1 MAHIRLGLAQLNPT
15 VGDIAHNMNLARK
28 AVAQASANG
37 TQIVALPEMIVTG
50 YPLEDLAFNEALAL
64 ESENAI
70 HTFARDLKD
79 DGLGDVIVVAGYLR
93 QGPYN
98 SAAVIFDGHVVGTYD
113 KHHLPNY
120 GVFDE
125 YRTFQSGDRPLV
137 IRACGTDIGIAICE
151 DLWQDGG
158 PVATLSQSEIGLL
171 LVING
176 SPYEADKDDVRL
188 DLVTKRARE
197 AKATLA
203 YVNLT
208 GGQDELVFEGDSI
221 VVDAQGQVLAR
232 AAQFEDA
239 TIVIDL
245 DLPDSGKHTS
255 LPSGGQLIRIDN
267 PRGYPLTSIPAPSTR
282 TNSDRLAEMYHAL
295 VVGLRNYVTKNKFQ
309 SVLLGL
315 SGGIDSALVAAI
327 CVDALGP
334 DRVFGVSMPSQ
345 YSSQHSQD
353 DAHDSAKRLRIN
365 IRTVA
370 IESMVDSFVATLG
383 LTGLAEENVQARVR
397 GTTLMAISNQEGHLV
412 LATGNKS
419 ELAVGYSTIYGDAVG
434 GYAPIKDV
442 LKTDVW
448 ALANWRNAEAV
459 KYAQVEPIP
468 QSSITKPPSA
478 ELRPG
483 QQDSDSLPDYELLDQ
498 IITKYVEENRSARE
512 IIQAGFDSSVVTR
525 IISLIDK
532 AEYKRQQY
540 PPGTKV
546 SKKAFGKD
554 RRMPITSRWSQFVQ

>member
-1 MAHIRLGLAQLNPT
+1 MAHIRLALAQINPT
-15 VGDIAHNMNLARK
+15 VGDIDANLAIAHK
-28 AVAQASANG
+28 AVASAAAKG
-37 TQIVALPEMIVTG
+37 AQIVALPEMIVTG
-50 YPLEDLAFNEALAL
+50 YPLEDLAFSHELASI
-64 ESENAI
+64 SERSI
-70 HTFARDLKD
+70 SQFAGDLKR
-79 DGLGDVIVVAGYLR
+79 DGLGDVIVIAGYLR
-93 QGPYN
+93 PGPFN
-98 SAAVIFDGHVVGTYD
+98 SAAVIFNGNVVGTYD

-125 YRTFQSGDRPLV
+125 YRTFKSGNSPLV
-137 IRACGTDIGIAICE
+137 VRACGTDIGIAICE

-158 PVATLSQSEIGLL
+158 PVAELSKADIGLL
-171 LVING
+171 LVLNG

-188 DLVTKRARE
+188 NLVTKRARE
-197 AKATLA
+197 AGATLA
-203 YVNLT
+203 YVNMT

-221 VVDAQGQVLAR
+221 IVDSDGNVLAR
-232 AAQFEDA
+232 APQFEDA
-239 TIVIDL
+239 MIVVDL
-245 DLPDSGKHTS
+245 DLPDSSVHTTLS
-255 LPSGGQLIRIDN
+255 SGEPIVVIDN
-267 PRGYPLTSIPAPSTR
+267 PRGYPLTSIASPTVRPHL
-282 TNSDRLAEMYHAL
+282 DRLAEMYHAL
-295 VVGLRNYVTKNKFQ
+295 VVGLRDYVGKNNFQ
-309 SVLLGL
+309 SVILGL
-315 SGGIDSALVAAI
+315 SGGIDSALVASI

-334 DRVFGVSMPSQ
+334 DRVFGVSMPSK
-345 YSSQHSQD
+345 YSSTHSQD
-353 DAHDSAKRLRIN
+353 DAHDSAKRLGIN

-370 IESMVDSFVATLG
+370 IEPMVDSFVSTLE

-448 ALANWRNAEAV
+448 ALSNWRNAEAV
-459 KYAQVEPIP
+459 KYAQIEPIP

-483 QQDSDSLPDYELLDQ
+483 QQDSDSLPDYELLDA
-498 IITKYVEENRSARE
+498 IIHSYVEDNQSADE
-512 IIQAGFDSSVVTR
+512 IIAKGYDPETVHRVIR
-525 IISLIDK
+525 LIDR

-554 RRMPITSRWSQFVQ
+554 RRMPITSHWSQSVQ

>member
-1 MAHIRLGLAQLNPT
+1 MAHIRLAMAQINPT
-15 VGDIAHNMNLARK
+15 VGDIEGNVALAMK
-28 AVAQASANG
+28 SVISAAAKG
-37 TQIVALPEMIVTG
+37 AQIVAVPEMIVTG
-50 YPLEDLAFNEALAL
+50 YPLEDLAFNSELATQ
-64 ESENAI
+64 SEKAMAQ
-70 HTFARDLKD
+70 FAGDLKQE
-79 DGLGDVIVVAGYLR
+79 GLGDVVVIAGFLR
-93 QGPYN
+93 HGPLN
-98 SAAVIFDGHVVGTYD
+98 SAAVLFGGNIIAVYD

-125 YRTFQSGDRPLV
+125 YRTFRSGNTPLV
-137 IRACGTDIGIAICE
+137 IRACGADIGIAICE

-158 PVATLSQSEIGLL
+158 PVAALSQAQVGLIL
-171 LVING
+171 TLNG

-188 DLVTKRARE
+188 NLVTKRARE
-197 AKATLA
+197 ANATLA
-203 YVNLT
+203 YVNMT

-221 VVDAQGQVLAR
+221 IVDSNGSVLAR
-232 AAQFEDA
+232 APQFDDA

-245 DLPDSGKHTS
+245 DLPDSPAHTV
-255 LPSGGQLIRIDN
+255 LPSGEPIVVIDN
-267 PRGYPLTSIPAPSTR
+267 PRGYPLTTIATPTVRPHL
-282 TNSDRLAEMYHAL
+282 DRLAEMYHAL
-295 VVGLRNYVTKNKFQ
+295 VVGIRDYVTKNNFK
-309 SVLLGL
+309 SVILGL

-334 DRVFGVSMPSQ
+334 ERVYGVSMPSK
-345 YSSQHSQD
+345 YSSTHSQD
-353 DAHDSAKRLRIN
+353 DAHDSAKRLGIN
-365 IRTVA
+365 IRTVT
-370 IESMVDSFVATLG
+370 IEPMVDSFVSQLG
-383 LTGLAEENVQARVR
+383 LSGLAEENVQARVR

-459 KYAQVEPIP
+459 KYAQIEPIP

-483 QQDSDSLPDYELLDQ
+483 QQDSDSLPDYELLDGIIRAYVEDNLSADQ
-498 IITKYVEENRSARE
+498 IIA
-512 IIQAGFDSSVVTR
+512 QGFTAETVHR
-525 IISLIDK
+525 IIRLIDR

-554 RRMPITSRWSQFVQ
+554 RRMPITSAWSQSMQ